1 MLDHEKS
8 VRLEARGSG
17 CVFKIRKMDSF
28 SNYGGFHE
36 DYSEASS
43 PVRIYYFR
51 CTIGQ
56 VPSPTL

>member
-43 PVRIYYFR
+43 PVRNY
-51 CTIGQ
+51 TILG
-56 VPSPTL
+56 VR